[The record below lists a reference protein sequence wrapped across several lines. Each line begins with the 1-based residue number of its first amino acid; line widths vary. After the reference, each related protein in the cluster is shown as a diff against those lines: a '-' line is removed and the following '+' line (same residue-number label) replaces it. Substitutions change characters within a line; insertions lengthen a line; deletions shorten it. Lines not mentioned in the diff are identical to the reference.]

1 MMKSVALMSASSPEP
16 LIGIRVVSLASNL
29 PGPIA
34 AAQLASMGAQ
44 VNKIKPPAGDPLA
57 AVARAW
63 YDELVAAQE
72 IVVLDLKQSEQ
83 RGRLDDYL
91 SDADALITAMRPS
104 ALSRLDLHRLSET
117 HPALVHV
124 EIVGHDGDAAELPGH
139 DLTYQAAHGTLCPP
153 AMPLAPVADLLGAE
167 RAVSAAV
174 SGLLSRTRVGRG
186 GHYKIVLDHA
196 ARMAGAAVRHG
207 LMGLQRLW
215 GGGALPTYR
224 IYPTLDGYV
233 ALGALEP
240 HFAARVSEHI
250 GHTIEELESTFKT
263 RPTSYWEAIG
273 RELDIPLAEVKT
285 PTSGVTND

>member
-16 LIGIRVVSLASNL
+16 LAGIRVVSLASNL
-29 PGPIA
+29 PGPVA

-44 VNKIKPPAGDPLA
+44 VTKIEPPAGDPLA

-63 YDELVAAQE
+63 YDELVGDQE

-91 SDADALITAMRPS
+91 AEADALITAMRPS

-124 EIVGHDGDAAELPGH
+124 EIVGHDGDAAEVPGH

-153 AMPLAPVADLLGAE
+153 TMPLVPVADLLGAE

-174 SGLLSRTRVGRG
+174 AGLLSRTRVGRG

-196 ARMAGAAVRHG
+196 AQMAGAAVRHG
-207 LMGLQRLW
+207 LMGPATPL
-215 GGGALPTYR
+215 GGALPTYR

-240 HFAARVSEHI
+240 HFAARVTEHI
-250 GHTIEELESTFKT
+250 GRTIEELESTFKT
-263 RPTSYWEAIG
+263 RTTSDWEAIG
-273 RELDIPLAEVKT
+273 RELDIPLAEVKA

>member
-16 LIGIRVVSLASNL
+16 LAGIRVVSLASNL

-44 VNKIKPPAGDPLA
+44 VTKIEPPAGDPLA

-63 YDELVAAQE
+63 YNELVADQE

-91 SDADALITAMRPS
+91 AEADALITAMRPS

-124 EIVGHDGDAAELPGH
+124 EIVGHDGDAAEVPGH

-153 AMPLAPVADLLGAE
+153 TMPLVPVADLLGAE

-174 SGLLSRTRVGRG
+174 AGLLSRTRVGRG

-196 ARMAGAAVRHG
+196 AQMAGAAVRHG
-207 LMGLQRLW
+207 LMGPATPL
-215 GGGALPTYR
+215 GGALPTYR

-240 HFAARVSEHI
+240 HFAARVTEHI
-250 GHTIEELESTFKT
+250 GRTIEELESTFKT
-263 RPTSYWEAIG
+263 RTTSYWEAIG
-273 RELDIPLAEVKT
+273 RELDIPLAEVKV

>member
-1 MMKSVALMSASSPEP
+1 MMKSVALMSTSSPEP
-16 LIGIRVVSLASNL
+16 LAGIRVVSLASNL
-29 PGPIA
+29 PGPVA

-44 VNKIKPPAGDPLA
+44 VTKIEPPAGDPLA

-63 YDELVAAQE
+63 YDELVGDQE

-91 SDADALITAMRPS
+91 AEADALITAMRPS

-124 EIVGHDGDAAELPGH
+124 EIVGHDGDAAEVPGH

-153 AMPLAPVADLLGAE
+153 TMPLVPVADFLGAE

-174 SGLLSRTRVGRG
+174 AGLLSRTRVGRG

-196 ARMAGAAVRHG
+196 AQMAGAAVRHG
-207 LMGLQRLW
+207 LMGPATPL
-215 GGGALPTYR
+215 GGALPTYR

-240 HFAARVSEHI
+240 HFAARVTEHI
-250 GHTIEELESTFKT
+250 GRTIEELESTFKT
-263 RPTSYWEAIG
+263 RTTSDWEAIG
-273 RELDIPLAEVKT
+273 RELDIPLAEVKA

>member
-207 LMGLQRLW
+207 LMGLF
-215 GGGALPTYR
+215 
-224 IYPTLDGYV
+224 LD
-233 ALGALEP
+233 LNSL
-240 HFAARVSEHI
+240 
-250 GHTIEELESTFKT
+250 TQ
-263 RPTSYWEAIG
+263 
-273 RELDIPLAEVKT
+273 
-285 PTSGVTND
+285 

>member
-1 MMKSVALMSASSPEP
+1 
-16 LIGIRVVSLASNL
+16 
-29 PGPIA
+29 
-34 AAQLASMGAQ
+34 
-44 VNKIKPPAGDPLA
+44 
-57 AVARAW
+57 
-63 YDELVAAQE
+63 
-72 IVVLDLKQSEQ
+72 
-83 RGRLDDYL
+83 
-91 SDADALITAMRPS
+91 MRPS

-215 GGGALPTYR
+215 GGGSVTHLPHISHFGWLCRSRCARAPLRRPGFRAYR
-224 IYPTLDGYV
+224 
-233 ALGALEP
+233 
-240 HFAARVSEHI
+240 
-250 GHTIEELESTFKT
+250 
-263 RPTSYWEAIG
+263 SY
-273 RELDIPLAEVKT
+273 D
-285 PTSGVTND
+285 

>member
-215 GGGALPTYR
+215 GERYPPTAYIPLWMAMSLSVR
-224 IYPTLDGYV
+224 
-233 ALGALEP
+233 
-240 HFAARVSEHI
+240 S
-250 GHTIEELESTFKT
+250 S
-263 RPTSYWEAIG
+263 PTSPPGFQSISVIRLKSSSPLLKHG
-273 RELDIPLAEVKT
+273 RQATGKRSVASSIFLWPKSRPLPQE
-285 PTSGVTND
+285 

>member
-16 LIGIRVVSLASNL
+16 LAGIRVVSLASNL

-44 VNKIKPPAGDPLA
+44 VTKIEPPAGDPLA

-63 YDELVAAQE
+63 YNELVADQE

-91 SDADALITAMRPS
+91 AEADALITAMRPS

-124 EIVGHDGDAAELPGH
+124 EIVGHDGDAAEVPGH

-153 AMPLAPVADLLGAE
+153 TMPLVPVANLLGAE

-174 SGLLSRTRVGRG
+174 AGLLSRTRVGRG

-196 ARMAGAAVRHG
+196 AQMAGAAVRHG
-207 LMGLQRLW
+207 LMGPATPL
-215 GGGALPTYR
+215 GGALPTYR

-240 HFAARVSEHI
+240 HFAARVTEHI
-250 GHTIEELESTFKT
+250 GRTIEELESTFKT
-263 RPTSYWEAIG
+263 RTTSDWEAIG
-273 RELDIPLAEVKT
+273 RELDIPLAEVKA

>member
-1 MMKSVALMSASSPEP
+1 MKSVALMSASSPEP

-215 GGGALPTYR
+215 GGGSVTHLPHISHFGWLCRSRCARAPLRRPGFRAYR
-224 IYPTLDGYV
+224 
-233 ALGALEP
+233 
-240 HFAARVSEHI
+240 
-250 GHTIEELESTFKT
+250 
-263 RPTSYWEAIG
+263 SY
-273 RELDIPLAEVKT
+273 D
-285 PTSGVTND
+285 

>member
-16 LIGIRVVSLASNL
+16 LAGIRVVSLASNL

-44 VNKIKPPAGDPLA
+44 VTKIEPPAGDPLA

-63 YDELVAAQE
+63 YDELVGDQE

-91 SDADALITAMRPS
+91 ADADALITAMRPS

-124 EIVGHDGDAAELPGH
+124 EIVGHDGDAAEVPGH

-153 AMPLAPVADLLGAE
+153 TMPLVPVADLLGAE

-174 SGLLSRTRVGRG
+174 AGLLSRTRVGRG

-196 ARMAGAAVRHG
+196 AQMAGAAVRHG
-207 LMGLQRLW
+207 LMGPATPL
-215 GGGALPTYR
+215 GGALPTYR

-240 HFAARVSEHI
+240 HFAARVTEHI
-250 GHTIEELESTFKT
+250 GRTI
-263 RPTSYWEAIG
+263 
-273 RELDIPLAEVKT
+273 
-285 PTSGVTND
+285 